1 MVQYKTNDDGKMY
14 IPDCIEGEI
23 ILYSTGCPKCKI
35 LESKLQ
41 EKGVYYTKNTSVDE
55 MVKLGFTA
63 VPMLKVGEKVLNFGE
78 AVKWVNSRKEDS
90 IES

>member
-1 MVQYKTNDDGKMY
+1 MVRYKTNDDGQMY
-14 IPDCIEGEI
+14 IPDCIEDEI
-23 ILYSTGCPKCKI
+23 VLYSTGCPKCKI